1 MTIRHAAHTGTM
13 SRRVVALTGTTPGLS
28 PSDGHA
34 RPEALRSSEV
44 VLSSPSSLLRPQPP
58 VSTPSRRLPVS
69 RLYAGPSP
77 YGRVLADVETFPAL
91 RHRSFPWCH
100 RPYAGEPCG
109 CTRPIASPQ
118 TLAFA
123 LLRQARRSQ
132 LPQLAL
138 STPQRGLL
146 VGHGNDA
153 AAIRLMLRPQG
164 LFAPLDQPTSTSKSR
179 GRRVLVLPGFH
190 AQGSPPGRAGYDYLG
205 TSDNS
210 QGGTLTRW
218 IDAVTGCNGGTV

>member
-1 MTIRHAAHTGTM
+1 MTIRHAAHTGTI

-109 CTRPIASPQ
+109 CTRPISSPQ

-164 LFAPLDQPTSTSKSR
+164 LLAPLDQPTTTPRDRAAGHLYFRAFTPK
-179 GRRVLVLPGFH
+179 GRPPSAPDMTTWAIGRLPGRDSRPLDRCCYGLH
-190 AQGSPPGRAGYDYLG
+190 
-205 TSDNS
+205 
-210 QGGTLTRW
+210 
-218 IDAVTGCNGGTV
+218 

>member
-1 MTIRHAAHTGTM
+1 MTIRHAAHTGTVP
-13 SRRVVALTGTTPGLS
+13 RRVIALTGTTPGLS
-28 PSDGHA
+28 PSDGRA

-77 YGRVLADVETFPAL
+77 YGRVLAGMETFPAL

-132 LPQLAL
+132 IPQLAL
-138 STPQRGLL
+138 STPQTGAL
-146 VGHGNDA
+146 
-153 AAIRLMLRPQG
+153 
-164 LFAPLDQPTSTSKSR
+164 
-179 GRRVLVLPGFH
+179 
-190 AQGSPPGRAGYDYLG
+190 
-205 TSDNS
+205 
-210 QGGTLTRW
+210 GGTR
-218 IDAVTGCNGGTV
+218 